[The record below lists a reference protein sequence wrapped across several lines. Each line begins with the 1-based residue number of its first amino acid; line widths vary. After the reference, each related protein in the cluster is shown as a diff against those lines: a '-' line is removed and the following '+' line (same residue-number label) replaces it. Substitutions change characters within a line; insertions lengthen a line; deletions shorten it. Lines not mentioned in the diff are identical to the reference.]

1 VFSNIEERCELCVER
16 GLHCGPKQLAK
27 AHRPERKLQDK
38 IDAFHK
44 TLAEIGDRWHS
55 SRKKSFNEILRI
67 FDPDQKPPINDI
79 LEFFGYGLA
88 TSLMTDNAAAS
99 QLHPA
104 TGPSFAQPISPGN
117 PHNGGWYSNS
127 EYEGVGHAGGVDSH
141 IAIPNGPI
149 QPFPSV
155 TGEMCNSVISEFDS
169 LNYNFTITAPDYA
182 PESPTNALSHG
193 SNSFFSPTALSGIDS
208 LPPHEDEED
217 AAEDDYDSDEF
228 GMKDWF

>member
-1 VFSNIEERCELCVER
+1 VFSDIEARCELCVEH
-16 GLHCGPKQLAK
+16 GLACGPKRLAD
-27 AHRPERKLQDK
+27 ADRHERKLQEKTDS
-38 IDAFHK
+38 FHER
-44 TLAEIGDRWHS
+44 LAEIGDRWRS
-55 SRKKSFNEILRI
+55 SRKKSFKEILRI

-79 LEFFGYGLA
+79 LEFFGYELA

-104 TGPSFAQPISPGN
+104 TGPSFAQPISHVN

-127 EYEGVGHAGGVDSH
+127 EYEGLGHAG
-141 IAIPNGPI
+141 AIPNGP
-149 QPFPSV
+149 PFPSA
-155 TGEMCNSVISEFDS
+155 TGGMCNSVISEFDITDS
-169 LNYNFTITAPDYA
+169 LNYNFTITTPDYA
-182 PESPTNALSHG
+182 PEGPTNALSHG
-193 SNSFFSPTALSGIDS
+193 SNSLFSPTALSGIDS